1 VPNSRPLKRSKT
13 SEAVIEYL
21 LQALFEGR
29 LRSGDRVDIDEVSET
44 LGVSRSPVREAL
56 TILERDGIVT
66 TVFHRGVY
74 VEPFDTDSILDDF
87 EIYGILS
94 SVAVARLA
102 RRKDPEVI
110 AELQVLLGELEATAP
125 DQPERVVELVQE
137 IMRIEHRTGGSRRL
151 RAELRSF
158 ASFLPWIFRVAGGRS
173 HDKVV
178 REQGRVIRAIAA
190 GDAEKAARYRA
201 DDVMAAGRDIVRE
214 LVRQGVFDERGQPV
228 KTGEPRR

>member
-1 VPNSRPLKRSKT
+1 
-13 SEAVIEYL
+13 
-21 LQALFEGR
+21 

-74 VEPFDTDSILDDF
+74 VEPFDTESILDDF

-102 RRKDPEVI
+102 ARRRDPDVI
-110 AELQVLLGELEATAP
+110 AELQTLLGELEATTP
-125 DQPERVVELVQE
+125 DQPERVIELVQE
-137 IMRIEHRTGGSRRL
+137 IMRIEHRSGGSRRL

-158 ASFLPWIFRVAGGRS
+158 ASFLPWVFRVAGGRS

-190 GDAEKAARYRA
+190 GDADKAARYRA

-214 LVRQGVFDERGQPV
+214 LVRQRVFDERGQPV
-228 KTGEPRR
+228 NSGEQRR